1 MPELFER
8 SRERLAATG
17 HLGYRLAMDSATHLA
32 AAHAPNPAEAAV
44 LAGLADA
51 ADTML
56 ANTVGWAMIN
66 SGSRNLAGLAEVAD
80 RLVDAFAPLGGDIS
94 LHDPAP
100 VTAVDAGGRVVPLT
114 HGRNLHVVK
123 RPDAPVR
130 VLLTGHMDTVFA
142 ADHPFQA
149 CRWIDADTL
158 NGPGTADMK
167 GGIAVM
173 LAALTAFEASPLAD
187 RLGWEVVIN
196 SDEEV
201 SSPGSAPLLAAA
213 ARRCHL
219 GLTYEP
225 ALPDGT
231 LAGARK
237 GSGNFSAAI
246 TGRAA
251 HAGREPEKGRNALL
265 AAADLALRLKALT
278 ADDLSV
284 NPARIDGGGPNNI
297 VPDTAVLRWNMRP
310 STPAAEARAS
320 AAIAALTAEVAAA
333 HEVEIHVHG
342 SFARPPKPL
351 DANQQRLFDLVRD
364 CGVAIGLDIGW
375 RDTGGVCDGNNL
387 AATGLAVVDT
397 LGARGGAIHSA
408 DEFLCVDSLVERA
421 RLSALLLMRVAASGW
436 TR

>member
-1 MPELFER
+1 MTASVSSGGTRPP
-8 SRERLAATG
+8 G
-17 HLGYRLAMDSATHLA
+17 
-32 AAHAPNPAEAAV
+32 PAEAAV
-44 LAGLADA
+44 LASLDNTRA
-51 ADTML
+51 AML
-56 ANTVGWAMIN
+56 ARVQDWAAIN
-66 SGSRNLAGLAEVAD
+66 SGSRNLAGLAIMAD
-80 RLVDAFAPLGGDIS
+80 RLLAAFAPLGGTAR
-94 LHDPAP
+94 LCDPAP
-100 VTAVDAGGRVVPLT
+100 VTAIDAAGAHVPLA
-114 HGRNLHVVK
+114 HGRNLHIVK
-123 RPDAPVR
+123 RPEAPVR

-142 ADHPFQA
+142 ADHPFQM
-149 CRWIDADTL
+149 CHWHDADTL

-173 LAALTAFEASPLAD
+173 LAALTAFEASPFAE

-201 SSPGSAPLLAAA
+201 SSPGSAALLAEA

-251 HAGREPEKGRNALL
+251 HAGREPENGRNAVL

-284 NPARIDGGGPNNI
+284 NPAKIDGGGPNNI
-297 VPDTAVLRWNMRP
+297 VPDSAVLRWNMRP
-310 STPAAEARAS
+310 STAAAEARAT
-320 AAIAALTAEVAAA
+320 AAIIALSRDIAAA
-333 HEVEIHVHG
+333 HEVAIHVHG
-342 SFARPPKPL
+342 GFARPPKPM
-351 DANQQRLFDLVRD
+351 DANQQRLFELVRD
-364 CGVAIGLDIGW
+364 CGAAIGLGIGW

-397 LGARGGAIHSA
+397 LGPRGGAIHSA
-408 DEFLCVDSLVERA
+408 DEFLCVDSLEERA
-421 RLSALLLMRVAASGW
+421 RLSALLLVRLAQSGW
-436 TR
+436 IREIAR

>member
-1 MPELFER
+1 MTASVSSGGTRPP
-8 SRERLAATG
+8 G
-17 HLGYRLAMDSATHLA
+17 
-32 AAHAPNPAEAAV
+32 PAEAAV
-44 LAGLADA
+44 LASLDNTRA
-51 ADTML
+51 AML
-56 ANTVGWAMIN
+56 ARVQDWAAIN
-66 SGSRNLAGLAEVAD
+66 SGSRNLAGLAIMAD
-80 RLVDAFAPLGGDIS
+80 RLLAAFAPLGGTAR
-94 LHDPAP
+94 LCDPAP
-100 VTAVDAGGRVVPLT
+100 VTAIDAAGAHVPLA
-114 HGRNLHVVK
+114 HGRNLHIVK
-123 RPDAPVR
+123 RPEAPVR

-142 ADHPFQA
+142 ADHPFQM
-149 CRWIDADTL
+149 CHWHDADTL

-173 LAALTAFEASPLAD
+173 LAALTAFEASPFAE

-201 SSPGSAPLLAAA
+201 SSPGSAALLAEA

-251 HAGREPEKGRNALL
+251 HAGREPENGRNAVL

-284 NPARIDGGGPNNI
+284 NPAKIDGGGPNNI
-297 VPDTAVLRWNMRP
+297 VPDSAVLRWNMRP
-310 STPAAEARAS
+310 STTAAEARAT
-320 AAIAALTAEVAAA
+320 AAITALSRDIAAA
-333 HEVEIHVHG
+333 HEVAIHVHG
-342 SFARPPKPL
+342 GFARPPKPM
-351 DANQQRLFDLVRD
+351 DANQQRLFELVRD
-364 CGVAIGLDIGW
+364 CGAAIGLGIGW

-397 LGARGGAIHSA
+397 LGPRGGAIHSA
-408 DEFLCVDSLVERA
+408 DEFLCVDSLEERA
-421 RLSALLLMRVAASGW
+421 RLSALLLVRLAQSGW
-436 TR
+436 IREIAR